1 MMTTIPRFSAGIVLT
16 LATALAQDVAFFRE
30 YGAGEQPSELVTDG
44 TAYYVVGGALP
55 SYSAIPGVAVPGF
68 LRKLDA
74 AGNEI
79 WVRRFSPS
87 TLVLRRY
94 GVAVYSSAVYVAGYI
109 GGDFSTRTG
118 ARAFLRKYDASGS
131 ELWTREF
138 GSDRDTAAYGV
149 AADSTGVYVAGE
161 GGALDSADAPVNGA
175 GTFVRKYD
183 HSGQQLWTRQITFGL
198 GFANGIAVD
207 GGRVYVVGASRD
219 GNAIRSYNS
228 DGAEGWTTAIGSG
241 IDFDSALAAD
251 SSGVYLACS
260 GILTKYGLD
269 GARIWQAK
277 YADAGGR
284 VVVGPSGVYVTGNS
298 WRPLPGRCVYGRGDA
313 IVRQYDRD
321 GHLIWTRVFG
331 TPGADWGSGL
341 AVSGGAVYISGW
353 VQHADSLPGPSSF
366 FARLDENAV
375 PADGSPRI
383 LWDCV
388 ANAGSYEAS
397 AVSPGEIVVIMGSSI
412 GPQQLVP
419 LRIENRRVAA
429 LLAEAR
435 VLFNGIAAPILY
447 ASEKQISAIVPAA
460 VASASSVDV
469 QVEYRGVRSNVVT
482 LPVVNVRPGI
492 FTADGSGLG
501 QVAALNEDGSVNS
514 PANPA
519 ARGSIISLF
528 LTGAGLTVPQL
539 DDSEL
544 TGSIL
549 PRLQA
554 ADVEVLLSL
563 EAPFDDADAV
573 VAGVL
578 YAGAAPGSVQG
589 LVQLNV
595 RIPQSAAVG
604 EAVPVYVDINR
615 RSSVQPGVTVALR

>member
-1 MMTTIPRFSAGIVLT
+1 MPLITSSRLGRLTLLRPARGPIRGRPGRFMMTTIPRFSAGIVLT

-30 YGAGEQPSELVTDG
+30 CGAGEQPSELVTDG

-87 TLVLRRY
+87 TLVLRR
-94 GVAVYSSAVYVAGYI
+94 
-109 GGDFSTRTG
+109 
-118 ARAFLRKYDASGS
+118 
-131 ELWTREF
+131 
-138 GSDRDTAAYGV
+138 YGV

-251 SSGVYLACS
+251 SSGVYLARS

-604 EAVPVYVDINR
+604 EAVHVYVDINR